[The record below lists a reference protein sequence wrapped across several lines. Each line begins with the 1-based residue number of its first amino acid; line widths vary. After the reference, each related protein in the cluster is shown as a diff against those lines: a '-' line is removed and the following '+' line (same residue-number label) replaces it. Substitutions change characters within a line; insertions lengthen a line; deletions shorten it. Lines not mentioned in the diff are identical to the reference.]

1 MSLPEDFKSS
11 PDLAPC
17 TSKKQGVTMNLVLYG
32 FVRKKDTVTM
42 NLVLHRFVRKKD
54 T

>member
-1 MSLPEDFKSS
+1 MSLPEDFESS
-11 PDLAPC
+11 LYLAPC
-17 TSKKQGVTMNLVLYG
+17 TSNKRGVTMNLVLHG

-42 NLVLHRFVRKKD
+42 NLVLHGFVRKKD

>member
-1 MSLPEDFKSS
+1 MSLPEDFESS
-11 PDLAPC
+11 PYLAPC
-17 TSKKQGVTMNLVLYG
+17 ILKKRGVTMNLVLHG

-42 NLVLHRFVRKKD
+42 NLVLHGFVRKKD